1 MAEGNLTWEDVG
13 RGMDAHNNNLL
24 GDVLGGDA
32 TSLVRSVVDDIVA
45 DVTGTEV
52 LAVTYGAVSAL

>member
-1 MAEGNLTWEDVG
+1 MADGNLTWEDVG

-24 GDVLGGDA
+24 GGVLGGDA
-32 TSLVRSVVDDIVA
+32 TSLVRSVD

-52 LAVTYGAVSAL
+52 LAVTVGAVSAP